1 MSVTH
6 DSDPKL
12 ACTLFAN
19 DGTELRFGPDEADA
33 EDVVTDVSF
42 GTEVPGWGFA
52 EGSVKVS
59 RPTALS
65 SLDANLFAAAHV
77 YDEAGQTVYRGRV
90 AKINRSGSEIELD
103 LEGPLAHLD
112 DDPTARM
119 IYRDTDLSN
128 WQGMS
133 RARQVAVYLGG
144 TRSPGDAESSYDTS
158 NGAPCLTL
166 TAEAN
171 WVATAQPDIEGWY
184 DAGPGLLVAKIAGT
198 WNRSP
203 LAVNANWWWSLSVS
217 GDDWVGTGYA
227 TSGDLQAEPTASAQ
241 ASFTPGT
248 PQRFAFVDLVYLG
261 GAVAG
266 FDGVQYSLWWTNLVA
281 YGNHGLTIRNTEP
294 YAGFYSSDV
303 VADAVQRW
311 APLVDVA
318 PDGIEQSSFV
328 IPHLA
333 FRDQGTTARQVIEA
347 VSLYGASGFQPPDWG
362 YYEDGFF
369 WKTPGSYGRIWRLRR
384 DQGSVAIDEGPTTES
399 RCNGFIVSYTDAAG
413 TSRTVGPPGS
423 GADYETDQLADN
435 DPANPVN
442 INGIPRR
449 YGSRDVGITS
459 QDGAV
464 LLGQLLLRDANTRR
478 YSGSAEVKG
487 RAMDEAG
494 NLSPAYLIR
503 AGDYAVFEDDEDTT
517 PKKIVSTN
525 YANGTTALTLDNKSA
540 SIETA
545 LARLDVA
552 IKPAGF

>member
-119 IYRDTDLSN
+119 IYRDTDLGS
-128 WQGMS
+128 WTEMT
-133 RARQVAVYLGG
+133 V
-144 TRSPGDAESSYDTS
+144 TRRLNLYAIPFDTISDPSSDFDDTGSPALSLDGD
-158 NGAPCLTL
+158 GAWTTNRIC
-166 TAEAN
+166 EA
-171 WVATAQPDIEGWY
+171 WY
-184 DAGPGLLVAKIAGT
+184 DASAGGLSSIYYRWNDRNCGPSWSGSIGGVEDTIGSGYAPGTDVLTGPASGTQLETSVAGKRWALAQLAFYGANSIQGDRR
-198 WNRSP
+198 WMLRD
-203 LAVNANWWWSLSVS
+203 LAV
-217 GDDWVGTGYA
+217 
-227 TSGDLQAEPTASAQ
+227 
-241 ASFTPGT
+241 
-248 PQRFAFVDLVYLG
+248 
-261 GAVAG
+261 
-266 FDGVQYSLWWTNLVA
+266 
-281 YGNHGLTIRNTEP
+281 YGNHGLTIRGSEP
-294 YAGFYSSDV
+294 TAGFYASDV
-303 VADAVQRW
+303 VTHALGY
-311 APLVDVA
+311 APLIDVA
-318 PDGIEQSSFV
+318 LGGIEQSSFV
-328 IPHLA
+328 IPHLV
-333 FRDQGTTARQVIEA
+333 FRDFGTTARQIIEA

-362 YYEDGFF
+362 YYDGFF
-369 WKTPGSYGRIWRLRR
+369 WKTPGTYGRTWRLRR
-384 DQGSVAIDEGPTTES
+384 DQGSVAIDEGPSTES

>member
-1 MSVTH
+1 MSVSH

-33 EDVVTDVSF
+33 EDVVSDISF

-52 EGSVKVS
+52 EGSVKVN
-59 RPTALS
+59 RPTALG

-77 YDEAGQTVYRGRV
+77 YDETGQTVYRGRV
-90 AKINRSGSEIELD
+90 AAINRSGSEIELD

-112 DDPTARM
+112 DDPTARV
-119 IYRDTDLSN
+119 IYRDTDLGN
-128 WQGMS
+128 WTDATTQRKINLYAIYDTVTDHSTEYDDQGMPALVLDGDGAWTS
-133 RARQVAVYLGG
+133 KRICEAWYDGLDALDSVYFSWRIQNIGTTWAGAVHGASDTTVSAGTAGTDVITGSSSG
-144 TRSPGDAESSYDTS
+144 TRTET
-158 NGAPCLTL
+158 AP
-166 TAEAN
+166 
-171 WVATAQPDIEGWY
+171 
-184 DAGPGLLVAKIAGT
+184 
-198 WNRSP
+198 
-203 LAVNANWWWSLSVS
+203 S
-217 GDDWVGTGYA
+217 GHRY
-227 TSGDLQAEPTASAQ
+227 
-241 ASFTPGT
+241 
-248 PQRFAFVDLVYLG
+248 
-261 GAVAG
+261 AVA
-266 FDGVQYSLWWTNLVA
+266 NLLFVGA
-281 YGNHGLTIRNTEP
+281 NATQGDRRFWLQGIAVYGNHGLTKRGTEP
-294 YAGFYSSDV
+294 SAGFYASDV
-303 VADAVQRW
+303 VSHALGY
-311 APLVDVA
+311 APLITTM
-318 PDGIEQSSFV
+318 PNGIEQSSFV
-328 IPHLA
+328 IPHLV
-333 FRDQGTTARQVIEA
+333 FRDYGTTARKIIEA

-369 WKTPGSYGRIWRLRR
+369 WKTPGTYGRTWRLRR
-384 DQGSVAIDEGPTTES
+384 DQGSVAIDEGPSTES

>member
-19 DGTELRFGPDEADA
+19 DGTELRFGADEADA

-59 RPTALS
+59 RPTALG
-65 SLDANLFAAAHV
+65 SLDANLFAEAHV

-112 DDPTARM
+112 DDPTARV
-119 IYRDTDLSN
+119 IYRDTDLNSWREPSLSQLIYRASETPAYNEQSGEREVFGDTASGVPCLRLGFSRINATGSVRPNIEAWYGGSGMYLGSVYYDLIRYGLGSADWDLYLYGSN
-128 WQGMS
+128 TDSLVGAVLS
-133 RARQVAVYLGG
+133 SDLAGSDSTGTIGTVAADIDFVGWRLRYVGTSTTDGNWGVYL
-144 TRSPGDAESSYDTS
+144 R
-158 NGAPCLTL
+158 
-166 TAEAN
+166 
-171 WVATAQPDIEGWY
+171 
-184 DAGPGLLVAKIAGT
+184 
-198 WNRSP
+198 R
-203 LAVNANWWWSLSVS
+203 LAV
-217 GDDWVGTGYA
+217 
-227 TSGDLQAEPTASAQ
+227 
-241 ASFTPGT
+241 
-248 PQRFAFVDLVYLG
+248 
-261 GAVAG
+261 
-266 FDGVQYSLWWTNLVA
+266 
-281 YGNHGLTIRNTEP
+281 YGNHGLTLRGTEP
-294 YAGFYSSDV
+294 DAGFYASDV
-303 VADAVQRW
+303 VTHALGY

-318 PDGIEQSSFV
+318 PGGIETSSFV
-328 IPHLA
+328 IPHLV
-333 FRDQGTTARQVIEA
+333 FGDFGTTARQIIEA

-369 WKTPGSYGRIWRLRR
+369 WRTPGTYGRTWRLRR

-487 RAMDEAG
+487 RAMDDAG

-517 PKKIVSTN
+517 PKKIVSTS
-525 YANGTTALTLDNKSA
+525 YANGATTLTLDNKSA

-545 LARLDVA
+545 LARLEVA

>member
-1 MSVTH
+1 MSVAH

-59 RPTALS
+59 RPTALG

-90 AKINRSGSEIELD
+90 AAINRSGSEIELD

-112 DDPTARM
+112 DDPTARV
-119 IYRDTDLSN
+119 IYRDTDLGN
-128 WQGMS
+128 WRGMS
-133 RARQVAVYLGG
+133 RARQIALREGG
-144 TRSPGDAESSYDTS
+144 SRMPYDPSTNPDASAGSPSLS
-158 NGAPCLTL
+158 L
-166 TAEAN
+166 
-171 WVATAQPDIEGWY
+171 VATSPWGATVQPDIESWY
-184 DAGPGLLVAKIAGT
+184 DCGPGLQAAKVVGT
-198 WNRSP
+198 WKRASTTTNTG
-203 LAVNANWWWSLSVS
+203 WWWSMAMA
-217 GDDWVGTGYA
+217 DDDGTVAGYT
-227 TSGDLQAEPTASAQ
+227 TSGDLQSEPTASAQ
-241 ASFTPGT
+241 ASFAPAS
-248 PQRFAFVDLVYLG
+248 PHRFVYVDLDFLG

-266 FDGVQYSLWWTNLVA
+266 DGTQYSIDWTNLAV
-281 YGNHGLTIRNTEP
+281 YGDHGLTIRGSEP
-294 YAGFYSSDV
+294 SAGIYASDV
-303 VADAVQRW
+303 VTHALGY
-311 APLVDVA
+311 APLIDTA
-318 PDGIEQSSFV
+318 PGGIEASSFV
-328 IPHLA
+328 IPHLV
-333 FRDQGTTARQVIEA
+333 FRDFGTTARQIIEA

-369 WKTPGSYGRIWRLRR
+369 WRTPGTYGRTWRLRR

-399 RCNGFIVSYTDAAG
+399 RCNGFIVNYTDAIG
-413 TSRTVGPPGS
+413 NTRTVGPTGS
-423 GADYETDQLADN
+423 GADYETDQLADA

-442 INGIPRR
+442 VNGIPRR

-459 QDGAV
+459 QEGAV

-487 RAMDEAG
+487 RVMDAAG

-517 PKKIVSTN
+517 PKKIVSTS
-525 YANGTTALTLDNKSA
+525 YAGGATTLTLDNKSA

-545 LARLDVA
+545 LARLEVA

>member
-112 DDPTARM
+112 DDPTVRV
-119 IYRDTDLSN
+119 IYRDTDLGN

-133 RARQVAVYLGG
+133 RARKLAAYAASR
-144 TRSPGDAESSYDTS
+144 TPGDGDATYDTS
-158 NGAPCLTL
+158 DGYPSMEL
-166 TAEAN
+166 
-171 WVATAQPDIEGWY
+171 ATEGSWAAAAQPDVEAWY
-184 DAGPGLLVAKIAGT
+184 DAGSGGKVAKIAGT
-198 WNRSP
+198 WTRLATATNTNWYWS
-203 LAVNANWWWSLSVS
+203 LAVA
-217 GDDWVGTGYA
+217 DDDDGTGY
-227 TSGDLQAEPTASAQ
+227 TSTGDLQSEPTASAQ

-248 PQRFAFVDLVYLG
+248 PRRFALLDFIYTG
-261 GAVAG
+261 GPATGLDSIRFAV
-266 FDGVQYSLWWTNLVA
+266 SWTNLAV
-281 YGNHGLTIRNTEP
+281 YGNHGLTIRGSEP
-294 YAGFYSSDV
+294 TAGFYASDV
-303 VADAVQRW
+303 VTHALGY
-311 APLVDVA
+311 APLIDVA
-318 PDGIEQSSFV
+318 LGGIEQSSFV
-328 IPHLA
+328 IPHLV
-333 FRDQGTTARQVIEA
+333 FRDFGTTARQIIEA

-369 WKTPGSYGRIWRLRR
+369 WMTPGTYGRTWRLRR
-384 DQGSVAIDEGPTTES
+384 DQGSVAIDEGPSTES

>member
-1 MSVTH
+1 MSVNH

-19 DGTELRFGPDEADA
+19 DGTELRFGADEADA
-33 EDVVTDVSF
+33 DNVVTEVSF

-52 EGSVKVS
+52 EGSVKVN
-59 RPTALS
+59 RPTALG

-77 YDEAGQTVYRGRV
+77 YDETGQTVYRGRV
-90 AKINRSGSEIELD
+90 AAINRSGSEIELD

-112 DDPTARM
+112 DDPTARV
-119 IYRDTDLSN
+119 IYRDTDLGN

-133 RARQVAVYLGG
+133 RARKLAAYAASR
-144 TRSPGDAESSYDTS
+144 TPGDGDATYDTS
-158 NGAPCLTL
+158 DGYPSMEL
-166 TAEAN
+166 
-171 WVATAQPDIEGWY
+171 ATEGSWAAAAQPDVEAWY
-184 DAGPGLLVAKIAGT
+184 DAGSGGKVAKIAGT
-198 WNRSP
+198 WTRLATATNTNWYWS
-203 LAVNANWWWSLSVS
+203 LAVA
-217 GDDWVGTGYA
+217 DDDDGTGY
-227 TSGDLQAEPTASAQ
+227 TSTGDLQSEPTASAQ

-248 PQRFAFVDLVYLG
+248 PRRFALLDFIYKG
-261 GAVAG
+261 GAATGLDSIRFAV
-266 FDGVQYSLWWTNLVA
+266 SWTNLAV
-281 YGNHGLTIRNTEP
+281 YGNHGLTIRGSEP
-294 YAGFYSSDV
+294 TAGFYASDV
-303 VADAVQRW
+303 VTHALGY
-311 APLVDVA
+311 APLIDVA
-318 PDGIEQSSFV
+318 LGGIEQSSFV
-328 IPHLA
+328 IPHLV
-333 FRDQGTTARQVIEA
+333 FRDFGTTARQIIEA

-369 WKTPGSYGRIWRLRR
+369 WKTPGTYGRTWRLRR
-384 DQGSVAIDEGPTTES
+384 DQGSVAIDEGPSTES